1 VGDGVE
7 VGVGAGVGVTLGVGV
22 GVAAPEQ
29 ADRSIRVAPASQ
41 RTGYRVRGILT
52 ILEAA
57 SGSIGA

>member
-1 VGDGVE
+1 VGDGVG

-22 GVAAPEQ
+22 AAPEQ
-29 ADRSIRVAPASQ
+29 ADRSIKVAPASQ
-41 RTGYRVRGILT
+41 RTGHRVRGILT